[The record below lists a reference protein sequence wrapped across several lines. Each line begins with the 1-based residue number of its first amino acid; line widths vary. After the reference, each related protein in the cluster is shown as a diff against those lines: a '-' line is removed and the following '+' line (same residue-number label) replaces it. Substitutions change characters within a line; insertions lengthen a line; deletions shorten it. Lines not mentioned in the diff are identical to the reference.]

1 MNFIFRFFIDRTGG
15 AGGGANL
22 PALTEEDKIKVNQRS
37 QRFMKGTEG
46 NRKFK
51 AKVLIEDLLKTVVRP

>member
-1 MNFIFRFFIDRTGG
+1 MNFVFRFFIDRT
-15 AGGGANL
+15 GGGANL

>member
-1 MNFIFRFFIDRTGG
+1 MNLIFRFFIDRTG
-15 AGGGANL
+15 GGGANL